1 MAGSTVE
8 KVKIVD
14 ETGSKSAEVETRG
27 SIDALN
33 VAIVDS
39 AGDILDEFNETKY
52 TTITTDDANGDIEYV
67 GWAVPGSGSSTGSS
81 IWRIAKVT
89 YTAGGNPIAKWA
101 DGVSTFTKEF
111 DEKATYTYS

>member
-14 ETGSKSAEVETRG
+14 STGGKLVGVETRG
-27 SIDALN
+27 STDALD

-39 AGDILDEFNETKY
+39 SGNIIDEFNESQY

-67 GWAVPGSGSSTGSS
+67 GWAVPGSGDSTDTA
-81 IWRIAKVT
+81 IWRIAKIT
-89 YTAGGNPIAKWA
+89 YTSGGNPIAKWA
-101 DGVSTFTKEF
+101 SGVATFTKVF
-111 DEKATYTYS
+111 DDKLTYIYS